1 METTTRERTLDPA
14 DWDELR
20 ALAHQMVDDMLTHL
34 ETVRERPVWQPMS
47 AEARARFN
55 QPLPEQPEGAQAAYQ
70 AFVEDVL
77 PYPLGNIHPR
87 FWGWVI
93 GTGTPVGALAE
104 MLAATMNPNLG
115 GADHAANQVER
126 QVIAWCKALVGFPA
140 EASGLLVSGGS
151 MANFVGLTV
160 ARNTQAGYDIRREG
174 VGAAP
179 RPMTFYASTEVHSSN
194 IKAVELLGLGQDAL
208 RLISVNDEYRIDLDA
223 LQEAIA
229 ADRAAGCQPLCVIG
243 CAGTVNTGA
252 FDDLNALADI
262 CARER
267 LWFHVD
273 GAFGALAA
281 LSPDSRPLVAGMERA
296 DSLAF
301 DLHKW
306 MYMPYEV
313 GCTLVRA
320 EEAHRQA
327 FSLTPDYLVH
337 ATRGTAAG
345 SPWFSDYGV
354 QLSRG
359 FRALKVWM
367 SLKAHGAAAYRA
379 MIQQNIDQ
387 ARYLS
392 GLVDDHPNLERLAP
406 TSLNIVC
413 YRYVEPGLSD
423 EQLDDLNTELLIQ
436 LQEQGI
442 AVPSGTVL
450 QGRYAIRV
458 ANTNQRSRREDFDL
472 LMRESVRL
480 GGQIAGQLAGAA

>member
-1 METTTRERTLDPA
+1 METTTREQTLDPA
-14 DWDELR
+14 DWDALR

-47 AEARARFN
+47 ADARARFD
-55 QPLPEQPEGAQAAYQ
+55 QPLPEQPQGAEAVYQ
-70 AFVEDVL
+70 EFVEGVL
-77 PYPLGNIHPR
+77 AYPLGNIHPR

-93 GTGTPVGALAE
+93 GTGTPVGVLAE

-115 GADHAANQVER
+115 GADHAANEVER
-126 QVIAWCKALVGFPA
+126 QVIAWCKTLLGFPA

-151 MANFVGLTV
+151 MANLVGLTV

-174 VGAAP
+174 VRAAP

-194 IKAVELLGLGQDAL
+194 VKAVELLGLGRDAL
-208 RLISVNDEYRIDLDA
+208 RLIPVNDEYQIDLGA

-229 ADRAAGCQPLCVIG
+229 ADRAAGCQPICVIG

-252 FDDLNALADI
+252 TDDLNALADI

-281 LSPDSRPLVAGMERA
+281 LSPDLRPLVAGMEQA

-306 MYMPYEV
+306 MYMPIEV

-320 EEAHRQA
+320 EEAHRKA

-367 SLKAHGAAAYRA
+367 SLKAHGVASYRA
-379 MIQQNIDQ
+379 LIQQNVDQ
-387 ARYLS
+387 TRYLS

-406 TSLNIVC
+406 APLNIVC
-413 YRYVEPGLSD
+413 YRYVEPGLSE
-423 EQLDDLNTELLIQ
+423 EQLDSLNAELLIR
-436 LQEQGI
+436 LQEGGI
-442 AVPSGTVL
+442 AVPSSTVL
-450 QGRYAIRV
+450 RGRFAIRV

-472 LMRESVRL
+472 LVRESVRL
-480 GGQIAGQLAGAA
+480 GGQLAGAV